1 MQGEG
6 AGLDGKVQDGKET
19 VTHPGNFGDDGS
31 HQAKNGTED
40 DEAKT
45 KKETEGGKNLQVGT
59 KAGGRG
65 RGRR

>member
-1 MQGEG
+1 MG
-6 AGLDGKVQDGKET
+6 AGLDGKET
-19 VTHPGNFGDDGS
+19 VTHPSDFGDDGS
-31 HQAKNGTED
+31 NQARNGTED